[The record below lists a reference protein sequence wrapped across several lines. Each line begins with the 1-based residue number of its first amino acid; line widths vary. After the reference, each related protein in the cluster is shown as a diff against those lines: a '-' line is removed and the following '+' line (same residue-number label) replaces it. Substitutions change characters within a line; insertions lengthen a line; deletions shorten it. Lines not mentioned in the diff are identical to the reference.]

1 MAKTIFIIV
10 LLVMV
15 GSIIGSYVIDGN
27 LWYYFTTYVV
37 SPLGNLVKPVAQIFE
52 VFLSFNSLNIVFSII
67 LICSFV
73 VFIVNRFRGE

>member
-15 GSIIGSYVIDGN
+15 GSIFGSYVIDGN

-37 SPLGNLVKPVAQIFE
+37 TPLGNFVKPVARVFE
-52 VFLSFNSLNIVFSII
+52 VFLSFSSLRLVFSLI
-67 LICSFV
+67 LICTFV
-73 VFIVNRFRGE
+73 VFIINRFRGE